1 MRTPSGDLH
10 IVDFKT
16 SQIVS
21 AIQPKDYW
29 DDKRHWE
36 IKNNIDTLEFRVFE
50 NTDHAATLVQQNLVL
65 KEVRGG
71 RIVPYVITEAEKDSD
86 DKSLM
91 VYASGEWIQLAK
103 AEIIEPQKLE
113 SKTLK
118 QCMEIALKG
127 TKWEIGKTEHDGSHS
142 MTIDEF
148 TNPLDLL
155 KKIAAS
161 FELEIQYRAE
171 VVGAQIVVR
180 YVDMVKKR
188 GRDTRKEVTVGK
200 DLLGIKRIEN
210 SQNICTALLGYVKKD
225 NGEFITISEINN
237 GVPYLVDDA
246 AYQRWNEKGKH
257 KFAFYTP
264 QTENE
269 DMSPQRL
276 MTLMKTEMNKL
287 VNTSVSYEVQAQSIG
302 RVFGLAHELINEGDT
317 IRIIDEGFTPKLYLE
332 ARAIAGDESFKDPKQ
347 DKYMFGDYR
356 EIVDQND
363 ELRRLYQ
370 KILSSLYD
378 KVPQELFDQLK
389 NKVTE
394 QNQDIIAAKDKADQ
408 AQKESQ
414 TAKDLAEATVEYVEQ
429 NTANVIEQP
438 TAPTE
443 GLKDGK
449 TIWVDNSNQNNR
461 VMKLWKNG
469 TWVRITPDT
478 KAIEDAVTKI
488 SNTVGEVAGAVN
500 QAEQDIT
507 KLKQDVTGIPD
518 VVFKDGRFTNI
529 KLTVEKTEESLT
541 NKAEKTEVKK
551 LSEDLTSV
559 EQTVNTVKQTSDENS
574 SKITTL
580 DTRFKNMK
588 LGRTNLIENSGDFQ
602 DANLWIPNNTGT
614 ELEAVTLDGEKVLR
628 VKGTTRHAKSYRL
641 EPNTEYVYS
650 AMVKLPFDHWNGF
663 NDPLHSWTKQGD
675 NLHIAKRKWAITP
688 TGPIKANEWTYIAVG
703 IETADGEPT
712 QFTPFFFSESLVNA
726 NQDSYIKFFQITKGN
741 QPVADWI
748 PPISEVVSSKEF
760 TQTTN
765 EIKQT
770 AEENTATITKIE
782 SSINNENHLYDSS
795 ANRVLPKFIN
805 GGDPSPYHI
814 FNAEHKFEGDY
825 STFKCLDWHDGF
837 YQVGDYLGNN
847 LRGFDVGQDITLSL
861 DLASESNWVEIMVF
875 QRVDDQWTVP
885 TNKFFKFEN
894 TDWKRVSYTF
904 KLDNKCK
911 SWMFR
916 IRMDARE
923 ENQGKRWWIRN
934 LKLEKGSFATPW
946 LVLSATTQELNRQT
960 NEIKQT
966 VGENSAKITQVQ
978 TKVNNMNDDV
988 TNLMI
993 DSSTFQGAVN
1003 TLDGG
1008 AVNRWWLRDSGGIWI
1023 PKETFEGSAIAET
1036 QRNWK
1041 GIAYNFGDLVKRGV
1055 VKLGDEINYSM
1066 YIRVKNLPDGA
1077 LYRNTFYFK
1086 GFVSSVDM
1094 PSATNQWKRIEISFI
1109 VTEEMMSSTGESTT
1123 DWMRVEGWDSLQGEQ
1138 FYQQSKPQITI
1149 GNKLYTWRP
1158 APEDTNTIIS
1168 KTNEI
1173 RQTVDSNTA
1182 KITATEGT
1190 INNFKGLNNL
1200 APNSTMNDA
1209 TNGVPDYWIMP
1220 YDQWTVLPP
1229 FEDKR
1234 SSNILKIWASGLTEA
1249 LIRSAQTH
1257 KIPAKANTTYTFSVD
1272 FYADSNN
1279 TVWDY
1284 QVPFIIQFYDKD
1296 GNRVEYQD
1304 VSIESCGVPIP
1315 FKYDKWQRL
1324 VLTYKPTNT
1333 AITHMDFRPALF
1345 KNGQIHFREF
1355 QIEEGSQV
1363 TGWGPSQADLVK
1375 AKVFH
1380 TKTSEIEQTV
1390 NSIRTGVASITA
1402 TQGQHG
1408 QLIQENK
1415 SSINQLN
1422 NQISLKIEEKQMQ
1435 DYVGKLG
1442 EPNLLLNAPFNWT
1455 EMNEWGNIVNELP
1468 SLDKWG
1474 TWTADTNK
1482 GTFEP
1487 TRSVRCDGYNSTK
1500 ISCSNYEQEFS
1511 WTGLN
1516 QVIGNID
1523 PLSEYTYRGKIFVT
1537 NKESIDNGLYAEVKA
1552 WNGDQLVGAVGS
1564 NISEVLENG
1573 IWKEYSVTIPPIKQA
1588 VTHMQITVGVRRNG
1602 TIYVSNLMFQK
1613 GSIKSVFIPN
1623 PKDMGDYQAMVRE
1636 IGKKVATSEF
1646 NQKITTMQTAIDQ
1659 TSNAINLR
1667 AEKTEVYTRNES
1679 NDRYGSK
1686 AMVESHNSSI
1696 LLMADAINQR
1706 VEKGNIASTIN
1717 QTAQSVLIQANKIY
1731 LDGYI
1736 EAKHLRAQELV
1747 GVTIKTAPNN
1757 EERYV
1762 KLNKQFFELYDRNL
1776 SRVELKFFNSQ
1787 DGTAITPALV
1797 MGRSQSGGIEGA
1809 TALYHR
1815 TPINSSGVDN
1825 FRESYSTLGVVESYN
1840 SNSNLFLYGSGLEQ
1854 SWGGKVR
1861 LFGKDTVT
1869 ISASRQGEI
1878 LLTTDSVA
1886 QNTSIKVQPSLDFEV
1901 IAGNHVYLQGG
1912 GYFFSSVSSNHTFRN
1927 GNGNFYFEN
1936 KNKSSGNNML
1946 LTDDNNNADLRLAY
1960 IRIRGSHVSGYQS
1973 SLQLVPAGESAPT
1986 AGLQAGNISYTSLT
2000 NRSSRK
2006 IKANI
2011 RDLEIDSLEKIMG
2024 LKVQQYNF
2032 KSDVEKLYK
2041 MRQEAEGTGKIFT
2054 TRNIPLQ
2061 YGLILEDT
2069 DKTFH
2074 ADLGD
2079 GINLYT
2085 LVTLNVDATQN
2096 IKLRQD
2102 VHEEEISNLKSKVA
2116 DQEEEIAYLK
2126 LQVSGQDD
2134 RIARLEELL
2143 LQQLINK

>member
-1 MRTPSGDLH
+1 MRKISGELH
-10 IVDFKT
+10 IIDYKT
-16 SQIVS
+16 QQVIASMKPSEYV
-21 AIQPKDYW
+21 ADN
-29 DDKRHWE
+29 RHWE
-36 IKNNIDTLEFRVFE
+36 LQNNVDTLDITILE
-50 NTDHAATLVQQNLVL
+50 NSKYKTYLQQQNLIIKETRPGVL
-65 KEVRGG
+65 
-71 RIVPYVITEAEKDSD
+71 VPYVITEIEKDTSN
-86 DKSLM
+86 KTITIF
-91 VYASGEWIQLAK
+91 ASGEWVLMGSDDFIK
-103 AEIIEPQKLE
+103 PQKFE
-113 SKTLK
+113 
-118 QCMEIALKG
+118 
-127 TKWEIGKTEHDGSHS
+127 S
-142 MTIDEF
+142 MTPEQYIDFATKKTDWERGIVEVTGKRTMTAKEF
-148 TNPLDLL
+148 VAPLSLL
-155 KKIAAS
+155 SQLPGLFEKKG
-161 FELEIQYRAE
+161 ELRYRVELRGANTIKRKIDFIERRGADKGKEI
-171 VVGAQIVVR
+171 
-180 YVDMVKKR
+180 
-188 GRDTRKEVTVGK
+188 TVGK
-200 DLLGIKRIEN
+200 DLNSVKRTEN
-210 SQNICTALLGYVKKD
+210 SEAIITALIPYVMGQD
-225 NGEFITISEINN
+225 ADGNEQIITIESVNN
-237 GVPYLVDDA
+237 GLPYIVDEDA
-246 AYQRWNEKGKH
+246 FQRWNRNGKH
-257 KFAFYTP
+257 RFGFYTP
-264 QTENE
+264 DTDDKNMEP
-269 DMSPQRL
+269 SRL
-276 MTLMKTEMNKL
+276 LQLSKTELKKRID
-287 VNTSVSYEVQAQSIG
+287 TIVSYEVDAYDISRIPG
-302 RVFGLAHELINEGDT
+302 FSHEAVNEGDT
-317 IRIIDEGFTPKLYLE
+317 VHIKDITLTPPLYLE
-332 ARAIAGDESFKDPKQ
+332 ARVITGDESHKDNRAT
-347 DKYMFGDYR
+347 KYRFGNYR
-356 EIVDQND
+356 EIVDPNA
-363 ELRRLYQ
+363 ELRKLYQ
-370 KILSSLYD
+370 RILSSLHD
-378 KVPQELFDQLK
+378 KVPKDIFDELVNRVGD
-389 NKVTE
+389 TE
-394 QNQDIIAAKDKADQ
+394 LTSEEAKKLAEKAE
-408 AQKESQ
+408 KESKV
-414 TAKDLAEATVEYVEQ
+414 AKDLAEATVDYIEK

-438 TAPTE
+438 TAPTV

-478 KAIEDAVTKI
+478 KALEDAVTQI
-488 SNTVGEVAGAVN
+488 SGAVGDVAGAVN

-507 KLKQDVTGIPD
+507 KLKQDVAGIPD
-518 VVFKDGRFTNI
+518 VVFKDGRFTDI
-529 KLTVEKTEESLT
+529 KLTVEQTEESLT
-541 NKAEKTEVKK
+541 NKAEKTEVKE
-551 LSEDLTSV
+551 LSEDLTGV
-559 EQTVNTVKQTSDENS
+559 KQTVNTVKQTSDENS

-580 DTRFKNMK
+580 DTRFKDMK

-602 DANLWIPNNTGT
+602 DASLWIANNTGG
-614 ELEAVTLDGEKVLR
+614 ELEVVAVNGEKILR
-628 VKGTTRHAKSYRL
+628 VKGTTRQANSYKL

-650 AMVKLPFDHWNGF
+650 AMVKLPIDHWNGF
-663 NDPLHSWTKQGD
+663 NDPLHSWTAQGT
-675 NLHIAKRKWAITP
+675 NLHTAKRKWTITP
-688 TGPIKANEWTYIAVG
+688 EGTIKANEWTYIAVG
-703 IETADGEPT
+703 IHTADGEPT
-712 QFTPFFFSESLVNA
+712 MFTPFFFSETLVNA
-726 NQDSYIKFFQITKGN
+726 NQDSYIKFVQITKGN
-741 QPVADWI
+741 QPVTDWI

-814 FNAEHKFEGDY
+814 FNTEHKFEGDY

-1086 GFVSSVDM
+1086 GFVASVDM

-1123 DWMRVEGWDSLQGEQ
+1123 DWMRVEGWESLQGEQ

-1500 ISCSNYEQEFS
+1500 ISCSNYEQESS

-1523 PLSEYTYRGKIFVT
+1523 PFSEYTYRGKIFVT
-1537 NKESIDNGLYAEVKA
+1537 NKDSIDNGLYAEIKA

-1564 NISEVLENG
+1564 NINEVLENG
-1573 IWKEYSVTIPPIKQA
+1573 VWKEYSVTIPPIKQA
-1588 VTHMQITVGVRRNG
+1588 VTHMQITAGVRRNG

-1613 GSIKSVFIPN
+1613 GSTKSVFIPN

-1717 QTAQSVLIQANKIY
+1717 QTAQSVLIQAEKIY
-1731 LDGYI
+1731 LNGYI
-1736 EAKHLRAQELV
+1736 EAKHLKAQTLQ
-1747 GVTIKTAPNN
+1747 GVTIQTAPSGSGANQIRLNAQNMTLYGNGQARGYFGFINRSDNN
-1757 EERYV
+1757 ITSALILGNDYASSGSLDGSLVLEQTTIDGYQWTNSVASIGIATGRNGNDIAKRSYINFYRYNGNMDIRSEGSMQV
-1762 KLNKQFFELYDRNL
+1762 LTTNGDIEIDASSSNSSSGFIYIKSSKDIDMIAKRGQYRYFTSDNRSMPAMTLVDRSPTSSGDVDLTLANLIMLRMSRNINYVGDGLQIKSSDGSGWRDIKLRTLRAMENISATGRMWAVEFIPTS
-1776 SRVELKFFNSQ
+1776 SRKLKTNIQ
-1787 DGTAITPALV
+1787 DLPFSALDK
-1797 MGRSQSGGIEGA
+1797 
-1809 TALYHR
+1809 
-1815 TPINSSGVDN
+1815 INSVNIKQYHMIRDVERFESG
-1825 FRESYSTLGVVESYN
+1825 ESITIPVNYGMIAEESDDVFTTLQKDAVT
-1840 SNSNLFLYGSGLEQ
+1840 LY
-1854 SWGGKVR
+1854 
-1861 LFGKDTVT
+1861 
-1869 ISASRQGEI
+1869 
-1878 LLTTDSVA
+1878 
-1886 QNTSIKVQPSLDFEV
+1886 
-1901 IAGNHVYLQGG
+1901 
-1912 GYFFSSVSSNHTFRN
+1912 SSVSISIQAIQEVDFKVKNL
-1927 GNGNFYFEN
+1927 NFDH
-1936 KNKSSGNNML
+1936 GML
-1946 LTDDNNNADLRLAY
+1946 KQEVDTLRE
-1960 IRIRGSHVSGYQS
+1960 
-1973 SLQLVPAGESAPT
+1973 QLEA
-1986 AGLQAGNISYTSLT
+1986 
-2000 NRSSRK
+2000 
-2006 IKANI
+2006 
-2011 RDLEIDSLEKIMG
+2011 EK
-2024 LKVQQYNF
+2024 K
-2032 KSDVEKLYK
+2032 EKLLFAK
-2041 MRQEAEGTGKIFT
+2041 RMDEQEKRIEK
-2054 TRNIPLQ
+2054 
-2061 YGLILEDT
+2061 LE
-2069 DKTFH
+2069 F
-2074 ADLGD
+2074 
-2079 GINLYT
+2079 LYYQLT
-2085 LVTLNVDATQN
+2085 
-2096 IKLRQD
+2096 
-2102 VHEEEISNLKSKVA
+2102 SK
-2116 DQEEEIAYLK
+2116 
-2126 LQVSGQDD
+2126 
-2134 RIARLEELL
+2134 
-2143 LQQLINK
+2143 

>member
-1 MRTPSGDLH
+1 MRKISGELH
-10 IVDFKT
+10 IIDYKT
-16 SQIVS
+16 QQVIASM
-21 AIQPKDYW
+21 QPSEYVADN
-29 DDKRHWE
+29 RHWE
-36 IKNNIDTLEFRVFE
+36 LQNNVDTLDVTILE
-50 NTDHAATLVQQNLVL
+50 NSKYQAYLQQQNLIVKETRPGVL
-65 KEVRGG
+65 
-71 RIVPYVITEAEKDSD
+71 VPYVITEIEKDTSN
-86 DKSLM
+86 KTITIF
-91 VYASGEWIQLAK
+91 ASGEWVLMGSDDFIKPQKFESMTPEQYIDFATK
-103 AEIIEPQKLE
+103 KTDWERGIIEVTGKRTMTAKEFVAPLSLLSQLPGLFEKKGELRYRVE
-113 SKTLK
+113 LRGANTIKRK
-118 QCMEIALKG
+118 IDFIERRGADKGKEI
-127 TKWEIGKTEHDGSHS
+127 
-142 MTIDEF
+142 
-148 TNPLDLL
+148 
-155 KKIAAS
+155 
-161 FELEIQYRAE
+161 
-171 VVGAQIVVR
+171 
-180 YVDMVKKR
+180 
-188 GRDTRKEVTVGK
+188 TVGK
-200 DLLGIKRIEN
+200 DLSSVRRTENSEAIITALIPYVMGQDTDGNEEIITIESVNNGLPYIVDEDAFQRWNRNGKHRFGFYTPDTDNKNMEPSRLLQLSKTELKKRIE
-210 SQNICTALLGYVKKD
+210 
-225 NGEFITISEINN
+225 TI
-237 GVPYLVDDA
+237 
-246 AYQRWNEKGKH
+246 
-257 KFAFYTP
+257 
-264 QTENE
+264 
-269 DMSPQRL
+269 
-276 MTLMKTEMNKL
+276 
-287 VNTSVSYEVQAQSIG
+287 VSYEVDAYDISRIPG
-302 RVFGLAHELINEGDT
+302 FSHEAVNEGDT
-317 IRIIDEGFTPKLYLE
+317 IHIKDITLTPPLYLE
-332 ARAIAGDESFKDPKQ
+332 ARVIAGDESHKDNRAT
-347 DKYMFGDYR
+347 KYKFGNYR
-356 EIVDQND
+356 EIVDPNA
-363 ELRRLYQ
+363 ELRKLYQ
-370 KILSSLYD
+370 RILSSLQD
-378 KVPQELFDQLK
+378 KVPKDIFDELVNRVGD
-389 NKVTE
+389 TE
-394 QNQDIIAAKDKADQ
+394 LTSEEAKKLAEKAE
-408 AQKESQ
+408 KESKV
-414 TAKDLAEATVEYVEQ
+414 AKDLAEATVDYIEK

-449 TIWVDNSNQNNR
+449 TIWVDNSDPNNR

-469 TWVRITPDT
+469 AWVRITPDT
-478 KAIEDAVTKI
+478 KALEDAVTHI
-488 SNTVGEVAGAVN
+488 SDAVGDVAGAVN

-507 KLKQDVTGIPD
+507 KLKQDVAGIPD

-529 KLTVEKTEESLT
+529 KLTVEKTEEALI
-541 NKAEKTEVKK
+541 NKAEKTEIKK

-588 LGRTNLIENSGDFQ
+588 LGRTNLIENSGNFQ

-628 VKGTTRHAKSYRL
+628 VKGTTRHAKSYLL

-675 NLHIAKRKWAITP
+675 NLHTAKRKWAITP
-688 TGPIKANEWTYIAVG
+688 DGPIKANEWTYIAVG

-712 QFTPFFFSESLVNA
+712 QFTPFFFSEALVNA
-726 NQDSYIKFFQITKGN
+726 KQNSYIKFFQITKGN

-770 AEENTATITKIE
+770 AGENTATITKLQ

-805 GGDPSPYHI
+805 GEDPSPYHI

-825 STFKCLDWHDGF
+825 STFKCLDWHDSF

-875 QRVDDQWTVP
+875 QRVDNQWTVP

-923 ENQGKRWWIRN
+923 ENQSKRWWIRN

-946 LVLSATTQELNRQT
+946 QTVSTTAHELNRQT

-978 TKVNNMNDDV
+978 TKVNNINDDV

-993 DSSTFQGAVN
+993 DSSTFDGAVN

-1008 AVNRWWLRDSGGIWI
+1008 AINRWWLRDSGGIWI

-1086 GFVSSVDM
+1086 GFVASVDM

-1109 VTEEMMSSTGESTT
+1109 VTEDMMSSTGGSTT
-1123 DWMRVEGWDSLQGEQ
+1123 DWMRVEGWESLQGEQ

-1168 KTNEI
+1168 KANEI
-1173 RQTVDSNTA
+1173 KQTVDSNTA

-1190 INNFKGLNNL
+1190 INNLKSLNNL
-1200 APNSTMNDA
+1200 VPNSTMNDL
-1209 TNGVPDYWIMP
+1209 TGIYPDYWFMP
-1220 YDQWTVLPP
+1220 YDQFQILAGFPSKP
-1229 FEDKR
+1229 N
-1234 SSNILKIWASGLTEA
+1234 SNILKIWAYTERNVN
-1249 LIRSAQTH
+1249 IRSAQTH
-1257 KIPAKANTTYTFSVD
+1257 KIPAKAGTTYTFSCELLV
-1272 FYADSNN
+1272 SKNHE
-1279 TVWDY
+1279 WDY
-1284 QVPFIIQFYDKD
+1284 QVPFIVQFYDKD
-1296 GNRVEYQD
+1296 GNRVEYED
-1304 VSIESCGVPIP
+1304 VSITHCGVPLPIETEKWHRL
-1315 FKYDKWQRL
+1315 KYTITPK
-1324 VLTYKPTNT
+1324 NT
-1333 AITHMDFRPALF
+1333 AVTRMDFRPALF
-1345 KNGQIHFREF
+1345 KNGELYFREF
-1355 QIEEGSQV
+1355 QIEEGSQA
-1363 TGWGPSQADLVK
+1363 TGWSPSQADLVK
-1375 AKVFH
+1375 AKVFN

-1537 NKESIDNGLYAEVKA
+1537 NKDSIDNGLYAEIKA
-1552 WNGDQLVGAVGS
+1552 WNGDQLVGAVGA
-1564 NISEVLENG
+1564 NINEVIENG
-1573 IWKEYSVTIPPIKQA
+1573 TWREYFVTIPPIKQA
-1588 VTHMQITVGVRRNG
+1588 VTHMQITAGVRRNG

-1717 QTAQSVLIQANKIY
+1717 QTAQSVLIQAEKIY
-1731 LDGYI
+1731 LNGYI
-1736 EAKHLRAQELV
+1736 EAKHLKAQTLQ
-1747 GVTIKTAPNN
+1747 GVTIQTAPSGSGANQI
-1757 EERYV
+1757 R
-1762 KLNKQFFELYDRNL
+1762 LNAQNM
-1776 SRVELKFFNSQ
+1776 
-1787 DGTAITPALV
+1787 T
-1797 MGRSQSGGIEGA
+1797 
-1809 TALYHR
+1809 
-1815 TPINSSGVDN
+1815 
-1825 FRESYSTLGVVESYN
+1825 
-1840 SNSNLFLYGSGLEQ
+1840 LYGNGQARGYFGFINRSDNNITSALILGNDYASTGSLDGSLVLDQTTINGYQWTNSVASIGIASGRNGNDIAKKSYINFYRYDGRMDIRSEG
-1854 SWGGKVR
+1854 SM
-1861 LFGKDTVT
+1861 
-1869 ISASRQGEI
+1869 E
-1878 LLTTDSVA
+1878 LLTTNGDVSINASSSSSTSGFIYLTASKDIDMIAKRGQYRYFTSDNRSMPAMTLVDRNPTSSGDVDLTLANLLMLRMSRNINYVGDGLQIKSSDGSGWRDVKLRTLRALENVSATGRMWATEFIPTSSRKLKTNIQDLPFSALDKINSVNIK
-1886 QNTSIKVQPSLDFEV
+1886 QYHMIRDVERFESGESITIPVNYGM
-1901 IAGNHVYLQGG
+1901 IAEESDDVFTTLQKDAVTL
-1912 GYFFSSVSSNHTFRN
+1912 YSSVSISIQAIQEVDFKV
-1927 GNGNFYFEN
+1927 
-1936 KNKSSGNNML
+1936 KNLHFDHGML
-1946 LTDDNNNADLRLAY
+1946 KQK
-1960 IRIRGSHVSGYQS
+1960 V
-1973 SLQLVPAGESAPT
+1973 
-1986 AGLQAGNISYTSLT
+1986 
-2000 NRSSRK
+2000 
-2006 IKANI
+2006 
-2011 RDLEIDSLEKIMG
+2011 DSLKEQLEAEK
-2024 LKVQQYNF
+2024 N
-2032 KSDVEKLYK
+2032 EKLLLAQ
-2041 MRQEAEGTGKIFT
+2041 RADEQEKRIEK
-2054 TRNIPLQ
+2054 
-2061 YGLILEDT
+2061 LE
-2069 DKTFH
+2069 F
-2074 ADLGD
+2074 
-2079 GINLYT
+2079 LYYQLT
-2085 LVTLNVDATQN
+2085 
-2096 IKLRQD
+2096 
-2102 VHEEEISNLKSKVA
+2102 SK
-2116 DQEEEIAYLK
+2116 
-2126 LQVSGQDD
+2126 
-2134 RIARLEELL
+2134 
-2143 LQQLINK
+2143 

>member
-1 MRTPSGDLH
+1 MRKISGELH
-10 IVDFKT
+10 IIDYKT
-16 SQIVS
+16 QQVIASMKPSEYV
-21 AIQPKDYW
+21 ADN
-29 DDKRHWE
+29 RHWE
-36 IKNNIDTLEFRVFE
+36 LQNNVDTLDITILE
-50 NTDHAATLVQQNLVL
+50 NSKYKTYLQQQNLIIKETRPGVL
-65 KEVRGG
+65 
-71 RIVPYVITEAEKDSD
+71 VPYVITEIEKDTSN
-86 DKSLM
+86 KTITIF
-91 VYASGEWIQLAK
+91 ASGEWVLMGSDDFIK
-103 AEIIEPQKLE
+103 PQKFE
-113 SKTLK
+113 
-118 QCMEIALKG
+118 
-127 TKWEIGKTEHDGSHS
+127 S
-142 MTIDEF
+142 MTPEQYIDFATKKTDWERGIVEVTGKRTMTAKEF
-148 TNPLDLL
+148 VAPLSLL
-155 KKIAAS
+155 SQLPGLFEKKG
-161 FELEIQYRAE
+161 ELRYRVELRGANTIKRKIDFIERRGADKGKEI
-171 VVGAQIVVR
+171 
-180 YVDMVKKR
+180 
-188 GRDTRKEVTVGK
+188 TVGK
-200 DLLGIKRIEN
+200 DLNSVKRTEN
-210 SQNICTALLGYVKKD
+210 SEAIITALIPYVMGQD
-225 NGEFITISEINN
+225 ADGNEQIITIESVNN
-237 GVPYLVDDA
+237 GLPYIVDEDA
-246 AYQRWNEKGKH
+246 FQRWNRNGKH
-257 KFAFYTP
+257 RFGFYTP
-264 QTENE
+264 DTDDKNMEP
-269 DMSPQRL
+269 SRL
-276 MTLMKTEMNKL
+276 LQLSKTELKKRID
-287 VNTSVSYEVQAQSIG
+287 TIVSYEVDAYDISRIPG
-302 RVFGLAHELINEGDT
+302 FSHEAVNEGDT
-317 IRIIDEGFTPKLYLE
+317 VHIKDITLTPPLYLE
-332 ARAIAGDESFKDPKQ
+332 ARVITGDESHKDNRAT
-347 DKYMFGDYR
+347 KYRFGNYR
-356 EIVDQND
+356 EIVDPNA
-363 ELRRLYQ
+363 ELRKLYQ
-370 KILSSLYD
+370 RILSSLHD
-378 KVPQELFDQLK
+378 KVPKDIFDELVNRVGD
-389 NKVTE
+389 TE
-394 QNQDIIAAKDKADQ
+394 LTSEEAKKLAEKAE
-408 AQKESQ
+408 KESKV
-414 TAKDLAEATVEYVEQ
+414 AKDLAEATVDYIEK

-438 TAPTE
+438 TAPTV

-478 KAIEDAVTKI
+478 KALEDAVTQI
-488 SNTVGEVAGAVN
+488 SGAVGDVAGAVN

-507 KLKQDVTGIPD
+507 KLKQDVAGIPD
-518 VVFKDGRFTNI
+518 VVFKDGRFTDI
-529 KLTVEKTEESLT
+529 KLTVEQTEESLT
-541 NKAEKTEVKK
+541 NKAEKTEVKE
-551 LSEDLTSV
+551 LSEDLTGV
-559 EQTVNTVKQTSDENS
+559 KQTVNTVKQTSDENS

-580 DTRFKNMK
+580 DTRFKDMK

-602 DANLWIPNNTGT
+602 DASLWIANNTGG
-614 ELEAVTLDGEKVLR
+614 ELEVVAVNGEKILR
-628 VKGTTRHAKSYRL
+628 VKGTTRQANSYKL

-650 AMVKLPFDHWNGF
+650 AMVKLPIDHWNGF
-663 NDPLHSWTKQGD
+663 NDPLHSWTAQGT
-675 NLHIAKRKWAITP
+675 NLHTAKRKWTITP
-688 TGPIKANEWTYIAVG
+688 EGTIKANEWTYIAVG
-703 IETADGEPT
+703 IHTADGEPT
-712 QFTPFFFSESLVNA
+712 MFTPFFFSETLVNA
-726 NQDSYIKFFQITKGN
+726 NQDSYIKFVQITKGN
-741 QPVADWI
+741 QPVTDWI

-1086 GFVSSVDM
+1086 GFVASVDM

-1123 DWMRVEGWDSLQGEQ
+1123 DWMRVEGWESLQGEQ

-1564 NISEVLENG
+1564 NINEVLENG

-1717 QTAQSVLIQANKIY
+1717 QTAQSVLIQAEKIY
-1731 LDGYI
+1731 LNGYI
-1736 EAKHLRAQELV
+1736 EAKHLKAQTLQ
-1747 GVTIKTAPNN
+1747 GVTIQTAPQGSGADQI
-1757 EERYV
+1757 R
-1762 KLNKQFFELYDRNL
+1762 LNAQNM
-1776 SRVELKFFNSQ
+1776 
-1787 DGTAITPALV
+1787 T
-1797 MGRSQSGGIEGA
+1797 
-1809 TALYHR
+1809 
-1815 TPINSSGVDN
+1815 
-1825 FRESYSTLGVVESYN
+1825 
-1840 SNSNLFLYGSGLEQ
+1840 LYGNGQARGYFGFINRSDNNITSALILGNDYAGSGNLNGSLVIDQ
-1854 SWGGKVR
+1854 
-1861 LFGKDTVT
+1861 TT
-1869 ISASRQGEI
+1869 INGSQW
-1878 LLTTDSVA
+1878 TNSVA
-1886 QNTSIKVQPSLDFEV
+1886 SIGIST
-1901 IAGNHVYLQGG
+1901 GM
-1912 GYFFSSVSSNHTFRN
+1912 
-1927 GNGNFYFEN
+1927 
-1936 KNKSSGNNML
+1936 SGNNILKSSYINFYRYDGGMEL
-1946 LTDDNNNADLRLAY
+1946 KSQGDFKIVNDN
-1960 IRIRGSHVSGYQS
+1960 
-1973 SLQLVPAGESAPT
+1973 
-1986 AGLQAGNISYTSLT
+1986 GNISLSANATGSTTGFMYLRANKDINITALRGYINFYTTDNTSYPT
-2000 NRSSRK
+2000 IQITDTAPAYGGDVDFTFANQIMMRISRNFIDDGIKVMNGSGSSWANVKLGVLRTIGNIGCNGDVYGKNFINTSTRK
-2006 IKANI
+2006 IKTNI
-2011 RDLEIDSLEKIMG
+2011 EYLPFSALEKVNSVRI
-2024 LKVQQYNF
+2024 QQYNLI
-2032 KSDVEKLYK
+2032 SDVEK
-2041 MRQEAEGTGKIFT
+2041 
-2054 TRNIPLQ
+2054 
-2061 YGLILEDT
+2061 
-2069 DKTFH
+2069 
-2074 ADLGD
+2074 
-2079 GINLYT
+2079 
-2085 LVTLNVDATQN
+2085 
-2096 IKLRQD
+2096 
-2102 VHEEEISNLKSKVA
+2102 
-2116 DQEEEIAYLK
+2116 
-2126 LQVSGQDD
+2126 
-2134 RIARLEELL
+2134 
-2143 LQQLINK
+2143 